1 MAIQMTGIHH
11 SAVLVRDPERAAV
24 FYRDVLGM
32 EPIPTPSTFDF
43 PDFRKRPQWFQIG
56 PRQQIHLQLGEPV
69 HSPGRHMALEVA
81 DIAEARRVL
90 EAAGVAID
98 EVPQIPGSLRFYTK
112 DPDGNTIEIMQWTI
126 DWPAAD
132 AAPVPPPAKA

>member
-11 SAVLVRDPERAAV
+11 SAVMVSDPERSAV
-24 FYRDVLGM
+24 FYRDVLGL
-32 EPIPTPSTFDF
+32 EPISTPSTFEF

-56 PRQQIHLQLGEPV
+56 DRQQIHLQVGEPAN
-69 HSPGRHMALEVA
+69 SPGRHMALEVA

-90 EAAGVAID
+90 AAAGAVID
-98 EVPQIPGSLRFYTK
+98 EVPQIPGSVRFYTR
-112 DPDGNTIEIMQWTI
+112 DPDGNTIEIMQWTV

-132 AAPVPPPAKA
+132 AAAVPPPERP